1 MTAITA
7 SAVKPSTN
15 WLLLALRARTFVA
28 LVLVFAYFA
37 FAAPNFVSSA
47 NLVIVTKH
55 VALNAFLAIGMTFV
69 IITGGIDLSVGSSIA
84 LSSVV
89 VALAVKSGLSPW
101 AAILCGILLSGAI
114 GFLNGLLITTL
125 RVIPF
130 IVTLGMLGIARG
142 SAKWLAG
149 NQKIDA
155 PLSWVNNLMSRFPDP
170 PWLVFAPAVWILLLL
185 GVGAAI
191 LLNTTVFGRWTF
203 AIGSNEKTARLC
215 GVPVNRM
222 KVVLYTLGGLL
233 TGLAGVMEFSRLTVG
248 DPTVA
253 NGTELDVVAAVVIGG
268 GSLNGGEGSILGTLI
283 GVLIMAVLRNGCTMM
298 GWPNYIQEIII
309 GVIIVMAVAIDRFRT
324 SRSIG

>member
-1 MTAITA
+1 MRKNGNI
-7 SAVKPSTN
+7 KIFQ
-15 WLLLALRARTFVA
+15 WLGPFLGLILIILLFSLVPEVRESFLRGG
-28 LVLVFAYFA
+28 
-37 FAAPNFVSSA
+37 NFRSILTQS
-47 NLVIVTKH
+47 VIVGLC
-55 VALNAFLAIGMTFV
+55 ALGMTFI

-191 LLNTTVFGRWTF
+191 LLKTTVFGRWTF

>member
-1 MTAITA
+1 MRKNGNI
-7 SAVKPSTN
+7 KIFQ
-15 WLLLALRARTFVA
+15 WLGPFLGLILIILLFSMVPEVRESFLRGG
-28 LVLVFAYFA
+28 
-37 FAAPNFVSSA
+37 NFRSILTQS
-47 NLVIVTKH
+47 VIVGLC
-55 VALNAFLAIGMTFV
+55 ALGMTFI

>member
-1 MTAITA
+1 MRKNGNI
-7 SAVKPSTN
+7 KIFQ
-15 WLLLALRARTFVA
+15 WLGPFLGLILIILLFSLVPEVRESFLRGG
-28 LVLVFAYFA
+28 
-37 FAAPNFVSSA
+37 NFRSILTQS
-47 NLVIVTKH
+47 VIVGLC
-55 VALNAFLAIGMTFV
+55 ALGMTFI

-309 GVIIVMAVAIDRFRT
+309 GVIIVMAVAIDRFRN

>member
-1 MTAITA
+1 MRKNGNI
-7 SAVKPSTN
+7 KIFQWLGPFLGLILI
-15 WLLLALRARTFVA
+15 LLLFSLVPEVRESFLRGG
-28 LVLVFAYFA
+28 
-37 FAAPNFVSSA
+37 NFRSILTQS
-47 NLVIVTKH
+47 VIVGLC
-55 VALNAFLAIGMTFV
+55 ALGMTFI

>member
-1 MTAITA
+1 MRKNGNI
-7 SAVKPSTN
+7 KIFQ
-15 WLLLALRARTFVA
+15 WLGPFLGLILIILLFSLVPEVRESFLRGG
-28 LVLVFAYFA
+28 
-37 FAAPNFVSSA
+37 NFRSILTQS
-47 NLVIVTKH
+47 VIVGLC
-55 VALNAFLAIGMTFV
+55 ALGMTFI

-233 TGLAGVMEFSRLTVG
+233 TVLAGVMEFSRLTVG

>member
-1 MTAITA
+1 MRKNGNI
-7 SAVKPSTN
+7 KIFQ
-15 WLLLALRARTFVA
+15 WLGPFLGLILIILLFSLVPEVRESFLRGG
-28 LVLVFAYFA
+28 
-37 FAAPNFVSSA
+37 NFRSILTQS
-47 NLVIVTKH
+47 VIVGLC
-55 VALNAFLAIGMTFV
+55 ALGMTFI

-253 NGTELDVVAAVVIGG
+253 HGTELDVVAAVVIGG

>member
-1 MTAITA
+1 MRKNGNI
-7 SAVKPSTN
+7 KIFQ
-15 WLLLALRARTFVA
+15 WLGPFLGLILIILLFSLVPEVRESFLRGG
-28 LVLVFAYFA
+28 
-37 FAAPNFVSSA
+37 NFRSILTQS
-47 NLVIVTKH
+47 VIVGLC
-55 VALNAFLAIGMTFV
+55 ALGMTFI

>member
-1 MTAITA
+1 MRKNGNI
-7 SAVKPSTN
+7 KIFQ
-15 WLLLALRARTFVA
+15 WLGPFLGLILIILLFSLVPEVRESFLRGG
-28 LVLVFAYFA
+28 
-37 FAAPNFVSSA
+37 NFRSILTQS
-47 NLVIVTKH
+47 VIVGLC
-55 VALNAFLAIGMTFV
+55 ALGMTFI

-203 AIGSNEKTARLC
+203 AIGSNERTARLC

>member
-1 MTAITA
+1 MRKNGNI
-7 SAVKPSTN
+7 KIFQWLGPFLGLILI
-15 WLLLALRARTFVA
+15 LLLFSLVPEVRESFLRGG
-28 LVLVFAYFA
+28 
-37 FAAPNFVSSA
+37 NFRSILTQS
-47 NLVIVTKH
+47 VIVGLC
-55 VALNAFLAIGMTFV
+55 ALGMTFI

-101 AAILCGILLSGAI
+101 AAVLCGILLSGAI
-114 GFLNGLLITTL
+114 GFLNGFLITTL

-191 LLNTTVFGRWTF
+191 LLNTTIFGRWTF
-203 AIGSNEKTARLC
+203 AIGSNERTARLC

-283 GVLIMAVLRNGCTMM
+283 GVLIMGVLRNGCTMM

>member
-1 MTAITA
+1 MRKNGNI
-7 SAVKPSTN
+7 KIFQ
-15 WLLLALRARTFVA
+15 WLGPFLGLILIILLFSLVPEVRESFLRGG
-28 LVLVFAYFA
+28 
-37 FAAPNFVSSA
+37 NFRSILTQS
-47 NLVIVTKH
+47 VIVGLC
-55 VALNAFLAIGMTFV
+55 ALGMTFI

-283 GVLIMAVLRNGCTMM
+283 GVLIMAVLRIGCTMM

>member
-1 MTAITA
+1 MRKNGNI
-7 SAVKPSTN
+7 KIFQ
-15 WLLLALRARTFVA
+15 WLGPFLGLILIILLFSLVPEVRESFLRGG
-28 LVLVFAYFA
+28 
-37 FAAPNFVSSA
+37 NFRSILTQS
-47 NLVIVTKH
+47 VIVGLC
-55 VALNAFLAIGMTFV
+55 ALGMTFI

-309 GVIIVMAVAIDRFRT
+309 GVIIVMSVAIDRFRT

>member
-1 MTAITA
+1 MRKNGNI
-7 SAVKPSTN
+7 KIFQWLGPFLG
-15 WLLLALRARTFVA
+15 LLLIILLFSLVPEVRESFLRGG
-28 LVLVFAYFA
+28 
-37 FAAPNFVSSA
+37 NFRSILTQS
-47 NLVIVTKH
+47 VIVGLC
-55 VALNAFLAIGMTFV
+55 ALGMTFI

>member
-1 MTAITA
+1 MRKNGNI
-7 SAVKPSTN
+7 KIFQ
-15 WLLLALRARTFVA
+15 WLGPFLGLILIILLFSLVPEVRESFLRGG
-28 LVLVFAYFA
+28 
-37 FAAPNFVSSA
+37 NFRSILTQS
-47 NLVIVTKH
+47 VIVGLC
-55 VALNAFLAIGMTFV
+55 ALGMTFI

-253 NGTELDVVAAVVIGG
+253 YGTELDVVAAVVIGG

>member
-1 MTAITA
+1 MRKNGNI
-7 SAVKPSTN
+7 KIFQ
-15 WLLLALRARTFVA
+15 WLGPFLGLILIILLFSLVPEVRESFLRGG
-28 LVLVFAYFA
+28 
-37 FAAPNFVSSA
+37 NFRSILTQS
-47 NLVIVTKH
+47 VIVGLC
-55 VALNAFLAIGMTFV
+55 ALGMTFI

-170 PWLVFAPAVWILLLL
+170 PWLVSAPAVWILLLL

-283 GVLIMAVLRNGCTMM
+283 GVLIMAVLRIGCTMM

>member
-1 MTAITA
+1 MRKNGNI
-7 SAVKPSTN
+7 KIFQ
-15 WLLLALRARTFVA
+15 WLGPFLGLILIILLFSLVPEVRESFLRGG
-28 LVLVFAYFA
+28 
-37 FAAPNFVSSA
+37 NFRSILTQS
-47 NLVIVTKH
+47 VIVGLC
-55 VALNAFLAIGMTFV
+55 ALGMTFI

-142 SAKWLAG
+142 RAKWLAG

>member
-1 MTAITA
+1 M
-7 SAVKPSTN
+7 
-15 WLLLALRARTFVA
+15 
-28 LVLVFAYFA
+28 
-37 FAAPNFVSSA
+37 
-47 NLVIVTKH
+47 
-55 VALNAFLAIGMTFV
+55 
-69 IITGGIDLSVGSSIA
+69 
-84 LSSVV
+84 
-89 VALAVKSGLSPW
+89 
-101 AAILCGILLSGAI
+101 
-114 GFLNGLLITTL
+114 NGLLITTL

>member
-1 MTAITA
+1 MRKNGNI
-7 SAVKPSTN
+7 KIFQ
-15 WLLLALRARTFVA
+15 WLGPFLGLILIILLFSLVPEVRESFLRGG
-28 LVLVFAYFA
+28 
-37 FAAPNFVSSA
+37 NFRSILTQS
-47 NLVIVTKH
+47 VIVGLC
-55 VALNAFLAIGMTFV
+55 ALGMTFI

-253 NGTELDVVAAVVIGG
+253 NGTELEVVAAVVIGG

>member
-1 MTAITA
+1 MRKNGNI
-7 SAVKPSTN
+7 KIFQ
-15 WLLLALRARTFVA
+15 WLGPFLGLILIILLFSLVPEVRESFLRGG
-28 LVLVFAYFA
+28 
-37 FAAPNFVSSA
+37 NFRSILTQS
-47 NLVIVTKH
+47 VIVGLC
-55 VALNAFLAIGMTFV
+55 ALGMTFI

-324 SRSIG
+324 SRSIR

>member
-1 MTAITA
+1 MRKNGNI
-7 SAVKPSTN
+7 KIFQWLGPFLG
-15 WLLLALRARTFVA
+15 LLLIILLFSLVPEVRESFLRGG
-28 LVLVFAYFA
+28 
-37 FAAPNFVSSA
+37 NFRSILTQS
-47 NLVIVTKH
+47 VIVGLC
-55 VALNAFLAIGMTFV
+55 ALGMTFI

-248 DPTVA
+248 DPTVV

>member
-1 MTAITA
+1 MRKNGNI
-7 SAVKPSTN
+7 KIFQ
-15 WLLLALRARTFVA
+15 WLGPFLGLILIILLFSLVPVVRESFLRGG
-28 LVLVFAYFA
+28 
-37 FAAPNFVSSA
+37 NFRSILTQS
-47 NLVIVTKH
+47 VIVGLC
-55 VALNAFLAIGMTFV
+55 ALGMTFI

>member
-1 MTAITA
+1 MRKNGNI
-7 SAVKPSTN
+7 KIFQ
-15 WLLLALRARTFVA
+15 WLGPFLGLILIILLFSLVPEVRESFLRGG
-28 LVLVFAYFA
+28 
-37 FAAPNFVSSA
+37 NFRSILTQS
-47 NLVIVTKH
+47 VIVGLC
-55 VALNAFLAIGMTFV
+55 ALGMTFI

-191 LLNTTVFGRWTF
+191 LLNTPGFGRWTF

>member
-1 MTAITA
+1 
-7 SAVKPSTN
+7 
-15 WLLLALRARTFVA
+15 
-28 LVLVFAYFA
+28 
-37 FAAPNFVSSA
+37 
-47 NLVIVTKH
+47 
-55 VALNAFLAIGMTFV
+55 
-69 IITGGIDLSVGSSIA
+69 
-84 LSSVV
+84 
-89 VALAVKSGLSPW
+89 
-101 AAILCGILLSGAI
+101 
-114 GFLNGLLITTL
+114 
-125 RVIPF
+125 
-130 IVTLGMLGIARG
+130 
-142 SAKWLAG
+142 
-149 NQKIDA
+149 
-155 PLSWVNNLMSRFPDP
+155 MSRFPDP

-203 AIGSNEKTARLC
+203 AIGSNERTARLC